1 MKKIALILAIIT
13 IISCV
18 SILLTGCGGGGGGGG
33 GKLIGTW
40 ELESGD
46 TYILG
51 SKITFKSGG
60 KYVEVN
66 DAGFDKEG
74 KYSVKSDTEVEI
86 GYYTYNYKVEGDTLK
101 LYSSLSTATY
111 KKK

>member
-18 SILLTGCGGGGGGGG
+18 SILLTGCGGGGG
-33 GKLIGTW
+33 KLIGTW
-40 ELESGD
+40 ELESGSEF
-46 TYILG
+46 LFS

-86 GYYTYNYKVEGDTLK
+86 NYFTYNYKVEGDTLT
-101 LYSSLSTATY
+101 LYSSIGGASATY

>member
-1 MKKIALILAIIT
+1 MVAVAASLSAHGSLKAEIHTSLAQ
-13 IISCV
+13 
-18 SILLTGCGGGGGGGG
+18 
-33 GKLIGTW
+33 
-40 ELESGD
+40 
-46 TYILG
+46 
-51 SKITFKSGG
+51 KITCKSGG

-86 GYYTYNYKVEGDTLK
+86 GYLTYNYTIEGDTLK
-101 LYSSLSTATY
+101 LYSSLGTATY

>member
-18 SILLTGCGGGGGGGG
+18 SILLTGCGG

-86 GYYTYNYKVEGDTLK
+86 GYLTYNYKVEGDTLK
-101 LYSSLSTATY
+101 LYSSLGTATY